1 MDAAQVH
8 LALTHVPVVLSFAG
22 LIMLIVALL
31 RKNDALTK
39 TALYV
44 LLLAGIFA
52 VPVYFS
58 GEGAEEVI
66 EHLPGVSE
74 TVIEEHEEF
83 ASLGMGIVA
92 SCGLISLIGLLVYKK
107 HQFVKYLKV
116 AILLFAIVSATAMAW
131 TAHLGGQVRHPELK
145 STFDQTVQ
153 QDNQGQKSD
162 DD

>member
-1 MDAAQVH
+1 MNAAQVH

-39 TALYV
+39 TSLYV
-44 LLLAGIFA
+44 LLIAGIFA

-74 TVIEEHEEF
+74 SVIEEHEEF
-83 ASLGMGIVA
+83 ASLGMGIIA
-92 SCGLISLIGLLVYKK
+92 ACGLISLIGLLVYKK
-107 HQFVKYLKV
+107 HQFVKYIKV

-145 STFDQTVQ
+145 TTYDQASPYNNQ
-153 QDNQGQKSD
+153 AQEQDGD
-162 DD
+162 